1 MFRSFMGIV
10 LVALPL
16 LARTSEYERAQKL
29 IGNEQYEQAAQVLE
43 KAPQNDV
50 DNLELLGEAYVGL
63 KDFKKAIDVLD
74 RAAGIAP
81 TRSMIQV
88 WLGRAW
94 GHRAEANKLMAF
106 SWARKAKDAFER
118 AVALDGRNIDALD
131 DLFEYY
137 VNAPAIVGGG
147 LDKAETVAKKI
158 AMIDPDK
165 GKRLM
170 TVVSRER
177 SK

>member
-1 MFRSFMGIV
+1 
-10 LVALPL
+10 
-16 LARTSEYERAQKL
+16 
-29 IGNEQYEQAAQVLE
+29 
-43 KAPQNDV
+43 
-50 DNLELLGEAYVGL
+50 
-63 KDFKKAIDVLD
+63 
-74 RAAGIAP
+74 
-81 TRSMIQV
+81 MIQS
-88 WLGRAW
+88 GSSRAW
-94 GHRAEANKLMAF
+94 GHRAEADNWMAF
-106 SWARKAKDAFER
+106 SWARKAKDAFEK
-118 AVALDGRNIDALD
+118 AVALDGKNIDALD

-170 TVVSRER
+170 TVVSHER

>member
-63 KDFKKAIDVLD
+63 KDFKKAIQDFDEAIRLKPNYLNAVHN
-74 RAAGIAP
+74 RA
-81 TRSMIQV
+81 
-88 WLGRAW
+88 L
-94 GHRAEANKLMAF
+94 
-106 SWARKAKDAFER
+106 
-118 AVALDGRNIDALD
+118 
-131 DLFEYY
+131 
-137 VNAPAIVGGG
+137 
-147 LDKAETVAKKI
+147 AKKNSG
-158 AMIDPDK
+158 DTEGYNQDHELELQLNK
-165 GKRLM
+165 K
-170 TVVSRER
+170 
-177 SK
+177 K